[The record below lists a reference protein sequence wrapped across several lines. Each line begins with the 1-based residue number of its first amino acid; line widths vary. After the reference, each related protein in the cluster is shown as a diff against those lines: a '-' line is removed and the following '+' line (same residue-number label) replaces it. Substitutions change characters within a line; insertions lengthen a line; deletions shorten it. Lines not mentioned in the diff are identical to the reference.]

1 MKKKT
6 LTEEINRMLLLME
19 APANKWVMAVEGLVK
34 VLKEIPGLTNFML
47 NSLEELTRAGNS
59 EEVIGLLNALAKT
72 APQLRK
78 DILDTVYKNLDPE
91 VKNTVSELIEE
102 AKAGLDAGR
111 PMQEI
116 NKLIDDTIKT
126 LDSKVDDIEV
136 DLLKTIKDDV
146 DDVVK
151 NYEPKAPDTPTPP
164 NPEDVEA
171 LTNLIKTVNQ
181 LDAGKISIKD
191 AALLTKNFPFRKLRA
206 EFNRILN
213 EELTKG
219 KSLENKIAGLLKRAA
234 DELSVADEV
243 DPIIYKTLA
252 AEIEAFRKT
261 DNVLIER
268 LYSRIESA
276 LAEGLGGT
284 STAQRDASEIIQKIK
299 EHDALNPNAQTYWQY
314 LKSDTYIGKMFSY
327 PKGDSFM
334 MNLLT
339 YFKNAFIR
347 SLSYIFTA
355 QLRTLS
361 ELFVEFWKNKKSVPR
376 KVLYIWGY
384 FTAVTK
390 IFVPLVMGA
399 FATLWNGIKMTAP
412 TKEKEGAFWE
422 QYKQWCWESFQDSF
436 IVFNE
441 QFKGEI
447 ERPGFW
453 EVIPTLYDNREKIDP
468 WETILKAGN
477 PFKNYTDEFMNAIDS
492 LSGGYTTQK
501 IKEILKGIRDFWFG
515 EVKQST
521 GVDLN
526 DVDGTTD
533 SLMQRAED
541 NLPNIFDIADTI
553 PVRVDTLRRGEP
565 ITPLPPSRQRN

>member
-6 LTEEINRMLLLME
+6 LTEEINRILLLME
-19 APANKWVMAVEGLVK
+19 SPANKWVMAVEGLVK